1 MKKSRSLRVVTVV
14 SLLLLISVC
23 LSAGEKKKK
32 AAEQF
37 SSLSFVVLKD
47 SSGKPIKNASVVI
60 HSLSANGEQEIDG
73 FELKTDTDGHT
84 GIDDIPYGKLR
95 LQVIAHGL
103 QTYGD
108 DIEVN
113 QPQQEFVI
121 RLKPP
126 AAQVSIYEQ

>member
-1 MKKSRSLRVVTVV
+1 MQKNKFNLRCAA
-14 SLLLLISVC
+14 LLLLIVP
-23 LSAGEKKKK
+23 LSLHAGENNKKK
-32 AAEQF
+32 APEQF
-37 SSLSFVVLKD
+37 CTLSFVVLKD

-60 HSLSANGEQEIDG
+60 HSLRKDG
-73 FELKTDTDGHT
+73 RQDSEGFQLKTDENGKTS
-84 GIDDIPYGKLR
+84 IDDIPYGKLR
-95 LQVIAHGL
+95 LQVVAHSL

-126 AAQVSIYEQ
+126 ADQVSIYK